1 MPRSCQSTAQN
12 SESAR
17 NISVIENIL
26 KSEEKTVEEAPSKM
40 PSTVDEL
47 FSQIANMF
55 DDEQQGGE
63 MQLDAQQ
70 GGQMSLDT
78 PSLVNTVLSF
88 DEEDDN
94 AEKSQQLLSAASPF
108 CFPASVSPAPSSS
121 SDQQLLS
128 PNYFSSKRNI
138 SSSSP
143 SPSDS
148 DYESL
153 GCPDSPNIVLDNAFD
168 INLEQD
174 SLDQLFPSLLCPEN
188 Y

>member
-1 MPRSCQSTAQN
+1 MY
-12 SESAR
+12 
-17 NISVIENIL
+17 
-26 KSEEKTVEEAPSKM
+26 
-40 PSTVDEL
+40 
-47 FSQIANMF
+47 
-55 DDEQQGGE
+55 DDQQGGE

-70 GGQMSLDT
+70 GDQMSLDT

-94 AEKSQQLLSAASPF
+94 AENSQQLLSAASPF
-108 CFPASVSPAPSSS
+108 CFPSSSVRPASSTS

-128 PNYFSSKRNI
+128 PRYFSSKRNI

-148 DYESL
+148 DYEWL
-153 GCPDSPNIVLDNAFD
+153 GCPDSPNIVLDSAFD

-188 Y
+188 